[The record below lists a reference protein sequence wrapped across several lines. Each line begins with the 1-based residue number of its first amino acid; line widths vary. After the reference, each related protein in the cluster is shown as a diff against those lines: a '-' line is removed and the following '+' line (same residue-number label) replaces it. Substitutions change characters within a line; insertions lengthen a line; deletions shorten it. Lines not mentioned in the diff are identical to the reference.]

1 MGDTHDTSSHPSE
14 QPSRD
19 DQAQTPKDSLW
30 PYLGDW
36 SALQNGTTYRQLM
49 RELFE
54 RGIRPQISE
63 ELPLEDPLARYK
75 NISLHARFLYTSMDS
90 LVEYCI
96 LKHYTTLKGLSRD
109 RCDIYL
115 SLEQFTNPVETFDY
129 LDYSP
134 VLKQSGV
141 YIGYDN
147 LPGMFFWNRQWE
159 GEYISFRSH
168 MTEEKINTI
177 LLRVFQEIREDA
189 TLNAVRRVKQNLERA

>member
-1 MGDTHDTSSHPSE
+1 MGDTHDPYSSHPRE

-19 DQAQTPKDSLW
+19 DPQAPKDPLW

-36 SALQNGTTYRQLM
+36 SSLQNGTTYRQLM
-49 RELFE
+49 QEFFE
-54 RGIRPQISE
+54 RGIRPQISQ

-75 NISLHARFLYTSMDS
+75 NIPLHARFLYTSMDS

-115 SLEQFTNPVETFDY
+115 SLEQFINPVETFDY
-129 LDYSP
+129 LDHSP

-141 YIGYDN
+141 YIGYND

-159 GEYISFRSH
+159 GEYISFRPH
-168 MTEEKINTI
+168 MTEEGINMT
-177 LLRVFQEIREDA
+177 LLCVFQEIREDA
-189 TLNAVRRVKQNLERA
+189 TLNAVRRIKQNLEKD